1 MNAFTNIAA
10 SSPFSFQPAF
20 TGRTFD
26 EIDEFAFVDSFGA
39 DDLDPITELFEP
51 VRGRRRLFVKRGGE
65 FRRLAGRPGGDVG
78 NRKRREYER
87 HDDDFEHERLRRVSR
102 AAARLEIAEALDEM
116 GFHAG
121 TRQAPDAK
129 AEKRSRRRNGS
140 SRHHQEPVKPVLI
153 IRLDKDLTPRQR
165 RKAALA
171 AVSRNSRNHSGS
183 DDLKAG
189 LLARSVN

>member
-10 SSPFSFQPAF
+10 TSTFGFHPAF
-20 TGRTFD
+20 AAIHFD
-26 EIDEFAFVDSFGA
+26 EIDEFAFVDAFDT
-39 DDLDPITELFEP
+39 DDLEPVSELFEP

-65 FRRLAGRPGGDVG
+65 FRRLANRPGGDVG

-87 HDDDFEHERLRRVSR
+87 HDDDFEHERLRRFSR

-121 TRQAPDAK
+121 AHQARDAK
-129 AEKRSRRRNGS
+129 ADKGSRRQDGS
-140 SRHHQEPVKPVLI
+140 SRHHQEPVNPVLV
-153 IRLDKDLTPRQR
+153 IRLDKSLTPRQR

-171 AVSRNSRNHSGS
+171 AVSRNRTCSPTGN
-183 DDLKAG
+183 LKTG
-189 LLARSVN
+189 LLARSMN